1 MKSTKIV
8 CTLGPASRAP
18 AVLDELIAEG
28 MDVVRLNFSHGSHA
42 DHRATYDSVRAAAQR
57 AGREVAVLQDLQGP
71 KIRVGSLSGG
81 AMQLERGEEV
91 TIAHADVQPG
101 PGVIPTTYEGL
112 ARDACVG
119 DTVLMDDGLIRMK
132 VAAIDGPRVR
142 CHVEVGGRLKDKKGI
157 NLPGVAV
164 SAPALTEKDLE
175 DMSFGAE
182 LGVDFVCLSFVRTV
196 ADVELAKS
204 RLHELGRALPVI
216 AKIEKPQAVDHLG
229 AILDA
234 SHGIMVARGDLG
246 VELGPEKV
254 PLIQKYCIEEANKRG
269 KLVITAT
276 QMLESMVTSTFPTRA
291 EASDV
296 ANAVLDQTDAV
307 MLSAETATG
316 AHPALCVRTMR
327 RIIEEIE
334 GSERYRRLAEL
345 PPIDMG
351 ITSNAIAHAAA
362 AAAASLP
369 EVKAIACISTHG
381 VSPMLLSDYRP
392 RVPVYALTH
401 LREHCRRLAAFWGIH
416 PIPFD
421 IDSADGTEGMIARA
435 EAVLL
440 ERRVVAR
447 GDKIIFTMAVPAGSG
462 LHTNTLKVHRVGTE
476 QSRQLV

>member
-1 MKSTKIV
+1 VKSTKIV

-28 MDVVRLNFSHGSHA
+28 MDVVRLNFSHGTHA
-42 DHRATYDSVRAAAQR
+42 DHRATCDSVRAAAAR
-57 AGREVAVLQDLQGP
+57 AGREVAILQDLQGP
-71 KIRVGSLSGG
+71 KIRVGRLEGG
-81 AMQLERGEEV
+81 AMQLEHGATV
-91 TIAHADVQPG
+91 TIVHADDQPA
-101 PGVIPTTYEGL
+101 PDLIPTTYEGL

-119 DTVLMDDGLIRMK
+119 DTILMDDGLIRMR

-142 CHVEVGGRLKDKKGI
+142 CSVEIGGKLKDKKGI
-157 NLPGVAV
+157 NLPGVTV

-175 DMSFGAE
+175 DMALGAE
-182 LGVDFVCLSFVRTV
+182 LGVDFLCLSFVRSA
-196 ADVELAKS
+196 ADVELALS

-216 AKIEKPQAVDHLG
+216 AKIEKPQAVEQLG
-229 AILDA
+229 PILDA
-234 SHGIMVARGDLG
+234 ASGIMVARGDLG

-254 PLIQKYCIEEANKRG
+254 PLIQKQCIEEANKRG

-334 GSERYRRLAEL
+334 RSERYRRLAEL
-345 PPIDMG
+345 PPLDMG

-362 AAAASLP
+362 AAAGSLP
-369 EVKAIACISTHG
+369 EVSAIVCISTHG
-381 VSPMLLSDYRP
+381 IAPMLLSDYRP
-392 RVPVYALTH
+392 RVPVYALTL
-401 LREHCRRLAAFWGIH
+401 LREHCRRLAAFWGVH

-421 IDSADGTEGMIARA
+421 LEVGDGTEATIARA
-435 EAVLL
+435 EQLL
-440 ERRVVAR
+440 LARGIVAR
-447 GDKIIFTMAVPAGSG
+447 GDKVILTMAVPAGSG

-476 QSRQLV
+476 QSQQLV